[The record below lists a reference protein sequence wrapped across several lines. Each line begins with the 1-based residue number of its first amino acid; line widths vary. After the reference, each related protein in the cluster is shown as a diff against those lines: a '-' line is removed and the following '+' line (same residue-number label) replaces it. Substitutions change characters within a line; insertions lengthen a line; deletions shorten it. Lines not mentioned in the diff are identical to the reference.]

1 MLKKE
6 KNQWSEFMAD
16 FFYCDWCFQVYNL
29 VGVVR
34 SHDDDDASLVEVD
47 FHDSS
52 THHSFSL
59 PNSLGHSMAA
69 LNSQALV
76 LACARTED
84 KPR

>member
-1 MLKKE
+1 M
-6 KNQWSEFMAD
+6 
-16 FFYCDWCFQVYNL
+16 
-29 VGVVR
+29 GVVR
-34 SHDDDDASLVEVD
+34 CHDDDDACLVEVD

-59 PNSLGHSMAA
+59 PNSLGHSMAS

-84 KPR
+84 KPRQVGVAGRG